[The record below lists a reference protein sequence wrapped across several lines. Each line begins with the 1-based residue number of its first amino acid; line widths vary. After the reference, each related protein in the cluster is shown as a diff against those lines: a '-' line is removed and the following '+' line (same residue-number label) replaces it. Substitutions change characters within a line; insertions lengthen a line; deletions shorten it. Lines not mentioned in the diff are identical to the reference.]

1 MLHNPLQSFK
11 PDNPN
16 TFPMDAQKQVS
27 IIVPTYNRYPQLVR
41 TVDLL
46 VRQILTYEL
55 TDSVEVLIVDDG
67 SAAEIATRVRD
78 YIVRQNHCFLRY
90 LVLPENRGASAAR
103 NTGAQASQGALLAFL
118 DDDIV
123 PADDYIRAIIRVHQ
137 QHPEALVI
145 NGNLRP
151 LHDDL
156 YSGFWFHYYDA
167 IFNRPGEQ
175 FYAIEMLSSGHFSMK
190 RTLRDIENP
199 LFDTFLTAR
208 EDYDLYLRLEKRGI
222 PVYKDDS
229 IVAFNDCRDTLCG
242 FLKQRLWYGGGQEQ
256 LVAKHGAALIADK
269 QKSCVVPPK
278 KKYLHL
284 YILLRLARRTFKLYT
299 AVRQLFERIRG

>member
-1 MLHNPLQSFK
+1 
-11 PDNPN
+11 
-16 TFPMDAQKQVS
+16 MDAQKQVS

-41 TVDLL
+41 TVDVL
-46 VRQILTYEL
+46 VRQILTHEL

-67 SAAEIATRVRD
+67 SQAEIAARVRD
-78 YIVRQNHCFLRY
+78 YIVRQNHGFLRY
-90 LVLPENRGASAAR
+90 LALPENRGASAAY
-103 NTGAQASQGALLAFL
+103 NTGAQASQGVLLAFL

-123 PADDYIRAIIRVHQ
+123 PAEDYICAIIRVHQ

-151 LHDDL
+151 LRNDV
-156 YSGFWFHYYDA
+156 YSGFWFYYYDA

-175 FYAIEMLSSGHFSMK
+175 FYAVKMLASGHCSMK
-190 RTLRDIENP
+190 RTLLDLENP
-199 LFDTFLTAR
+199 LFDTSLTSR
-208 EDYDLYLRLEKRGI
+208 EDYDLYLRLEKQGI

-229 IVAFNDCRDTLCG
+229 IVAFNDCRGTLYG
-242 FLKQRLWYGGGQEQ
+242 FLKQRLWYGRGQAQ

-269 QKSCVVPPK
+269 QSSYDVPPN

-284 YILLRLARRTFKLYT
+284 YILLRLARRTVKLYT
-299 AVRQLFERIRG
+299 TLRRLLEHSRG